1 MKILIPLVFCSL
13 AFGQEVIPIWP
24 GAAPGSES
32 WTQMEET
39 LRDNIRR
46 VRNVTRPTLTAYIP
60 PAASANGTAVV
71 VCPGG
76 GFRFL
81 AIDYEGHDVA
91 RWLNTL
97 GVAAFVL
104 QYRLAQTGDPGEKDA
119 AIVAERRKAVIPMVV
134 ADGQQAIRVVRAR
147 AAEWHIAPNRI
158 GIMGFSAGG
167 YVAAAVALQHD
178 PASRPD
184 FVAPIYGAMPEEFSV
199 PKDAA
204 PLFLAHADDDKTV
217 PVVKTSVRLYLA
229 WKEARVPAE
238 LHIYLRGGHGFGMR
252 KKGLPVDTWID
263 RFRDWL
269 GNQGLLKPAQ

>member
-1 MKILIPLVFCSL
+1 L
-13 AFGQEVIPIWP
+13 GQEVIPIWP

-32 WTQMEET
+32 WTQKEET
-39 LRDNIRR
+39 LQDTIRR
-46 VRNVTRPTLTAYIP
+46 VRNVTRPTLTVYIP

-76 GFRFL
+76 GYRFL

-97 GVAAFVL
+97 GVTAFVL
-104 QYRLAQTGDPGEKDA
+104 KYRLVQTGDPGEKDA
-119 AIVAERRKAVIPMVV
+119 AIMAARRKTVMPMVL
-134 ADGQQAIRVVRAR
+134 ADGQQAIRLVRAR
-147 AAEWHIAPNRI
+147 SAEWHIAPNRI

-167 YVAAAVALQHD
+167 YVTAAVALQHD

-184 FVAPIYGAMPEEFSV
+184 FAAPIYGAMPDDFSV

-217 PVVKTSVRLYLA
+217 PPVKTSVRLYTA
-229 WKEARVPAE
+229 WKEAQVPAE
-238 LHIYLRGGHGFGMR
+238 LHIYLHGGHGFGMR

-263 RFRDWL
+263 RFREWL
-269 GNQGLLKPAQ
+269 DNQGLLKPVQ